1 MAATDDDSQ
10 HVEGRLLR
18 RQCVAGQGSAREK
31 VSIDMPLD
39 VVNGIERLIVGDGQG
54 ARRQDADQQAATQAS
69 TVGDGNAVEIV
80 PVATGLVERLL
91 DDWQNYLDM
100 ATGGDFRY
108 HAAVSRVQIHTAG
121 YYVAEQSM
129 AIFDDRRCRFIA
141 TAFYAQNL
149 HYLQCSKFY
158 GVCYLTTMQTIDK
171 T

>member
-1 MAATDDDSQ
+1 
-10 HVEGRLLR
+10 
-18 RQCVAGQGSAREK
+18 
-31 VSIDMPLD
+31 MPLD

-108 HAAVSRVQIHTAG
+108 HAAVLDVEVDAAR
-121 YYVAEQSM
+121 YDVAKQVTPV
-129 AIFDDRRCRFIA
+129 FDDCGCRFVA
-141 TAFYAQNL
+141 TALDPEHDGFGAS
-149 HYLQCSKFY
+149 HAGFP
-158 GVCYLTTMQTIDK
+158 
-171 T
+171 